1 MPMTTLTP
9 DQVASRIGELPPM
22 PAAASKV
29 LKLLN
34 EQETTGED
42 LRKVIETD
50 PGLTTSVLRL
60 VNSAL
65 FNLPQRITT
74 LSHAIM
80 LLGFLRLRSL
90 TLASVVAGLKG
101 LIPPAAAQ
109 ARDVVWEHSVNV
121 AVAAR
126 ALSTRANLAWSEEA
140 FVAGLLHDTG
150 RMVLLVCEPDAYV
163 AMIQAGEGTLP
174 DPPQEQERIGL
185 DHQQVGRLLL
195 GSWNL
200 APQLVSAVGGHHGN
214 DFQADDH
221 GALVA
226 LVGLADRLMSMR
238 PRLEEA
244 RQPAKHLGFDVD
256 RLEELQ
262 QEIRETVHDERGE
275 LLAL

>member
-29 LKLLN
+29 LRLLN
-34 EQETTGED
+34 EKETTGED

-90 TLASVVAGLKG
+90 TLASVVAGLKE

-109 ARDVVWEHSVNV
+109 ARDAVWEHSVNV

-126 ALSTRANLAWSEEA
+126 ALSVKANLAWSEEA

-150 RMVLLVCEPDAYV
+150 SMILLVCEPDAYV
-163 AMIQAGEGTLP
+163 AMLQSCEGELP
-174 DPPQEQERIGL
+174 EPEQERERLGL

-195 GSWNL
+195 GNWNL
-200 APQLVSAVGGHHGN
+200 APQLVAAVGGHHG
-214 DFQADDH
+214 DEFEESEH

-226 LVGLADRLMSMR
+226 LVALADRMMSHGTA
-238 PRLEEA
+238 LEA
-244 RQPAKHLGFDVD
+244 CGLAATRLGFDTAQLGQLRD
-256 RLEELQ
+256 ETM
-262 QEIRETVHDERGE
+262 ETVHEERGE
-275 LLAL
+275 LLTL